1 MGDKTAPTK
10 PETLHPVY
18 TVTNIQNKVR
28 ILDGKK
34 VTYSSWVKLFQ
45 LHARGYK
52 VLDHIDGTKPPGEE
66 DPAYGN
72 WMEIDAIVL
81 QWIYGTLADD
91 LLARLK
97 DVGSPITEKRL
108 VIQLVRGLP
117 SEFDITAAHINQTLP
132 SWDDA
137 VEMLNLEADRH
148 AARDNSSILGPVPEA
163 HAAIHNTGSSYNRQL
178 NRNGPN
184 RPNNN
189 RPNNRSNPRPN
200 ANHRLQ
206 PNQSSTTAH
215 NSHSAQCTSRPPQPN
230 QRPPWAGPYHPPPS
244 PYWAPY

>member
-1 MGDKTAPTK
+1 MPS
-10 PETLHPVY
+10 
-18 TVTNIQNKVR
+18 
-28 ILDGKK
+28 LD
-34 VTYSSWVKLFQ
+34 
-45 LHARGYK
+45 
-52 VLDHIDGTKPPGEE
+52 
-66 DPAYGN
+66 AYCQRLK
-72 WMEIDAIVL
+72 ELYDE
-81 QWIYGTLADD
+81 
-91 LLARLK
+91 LK

-163 HAAIHNTGSSYNRQL
+163 HATIHNIGSSYNRQP

-189 RPNNRSNPRPN
+189 RPNNRYIPRPN
-200 ANHRLQ
+200 ANHRPQ

-215 NSHSAQCTSRPPQPN
+215 NSHSAQRTSRPPQPN
-230 QRPPWAGPYHPPPS
+230 QHPPWADPYHPPPS
-244 PYWAPY
+244 PYWAPYWASPY